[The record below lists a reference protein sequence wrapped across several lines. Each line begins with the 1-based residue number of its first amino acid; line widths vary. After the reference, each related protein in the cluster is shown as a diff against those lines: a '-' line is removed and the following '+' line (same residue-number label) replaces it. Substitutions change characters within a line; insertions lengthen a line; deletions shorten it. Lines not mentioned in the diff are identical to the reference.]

1 MRRRR
6 CLGRAPVCAA
16 LALAVGTLLG
26 GCGSSSSASRP
37 KAHESATLAV
47 ARHHDQA
54 AYRAALRHGG
64 KVVPFRHGGS
74 FSVVLAPRR
83 RPATAIVT
91 LHGYKSTAFEQFES
105 WYPYAARRGWGL
117 IAVQWRTGFTRTA
130 FSYSPETIYA
140 EVARRLE
147 HDRIGRHRALLHGY
161 SSGGIRTYGITALDS
176 RSHRFF
182 GVSIANAGAALSSF
196 PLRSEIV
203 GERLG
208 AKPLAG
214 SRWVLYCGGRDPH
227 PTYTGCP
234 VMRASAAFVTR
245 YGGEVLRL
253 IVDPHAGHAGFLEHA
268 ANVELALREFG
279 TVLRGD

>member
-1 MRRRR
+1 M
-6 CLGRAPVCAA
+6 AVV
-16 LALAVGTLLG
+16 LAVGALLG

-37 KAHESATLAV
+37 NAHESATLAL
-47 ARHHDQA
+47 ARHHDPA
-54 AYRAALRHGG
+54 AYHAALRHGG
-64 KVVPFRHGGS
+64 KVVPFRAGGS
-74 FSVVLAPRR
+74 FSVLLAPKR

-117 IAVQWRTGFTRTA
+117 IAVQWRTGFTRAA

-140 EVARRLE
+140 EAARLLE
-147 HDRIGRHRALLHGY
+147 RERIGRHRALLHGY
-161 SSGGIRTYGITALDS
+161 SSGGIRTYGITALDAS
-176 RSHRFF
+176 SHRLF

-196 PLRSEIV
+196 PVRSEIV
-203 GERLG
+203 GGRLG

-234 VMRASAAFVTR
+234 AMRASAAFVKR

-253 IVDPHAGHAGFLEHA
+253 IVDPHAGHAGFLEHP
-268 ANVELALREFG
+268 ANVELALHAFEL
-279 TVLRGD
+279 VLGSG